1 MRVIFTPIMSRL
13 NRLIPYNELPSLP
26 PKVDLETKAVLL
38 KIISASRALAKLNG
52 AIRKLPNPTLFIDS
66 IHLQEA
72 KASSA
77 IENILTTH
85 DDLYQALVSDSSFE
99 NPEAKEVLRYKE
111 ALWLGLERTK
121 YRPFLTTN
129 LCIEL
134 VQAIKGN
141 TAGIRHGAGTTL
153 SNPFGDII
161 YTPPSGE
168 DVIRTKL
175 ADWEKFVNEES
186 GLDPLIKMALMHYQ
200 FEAIHPFA
208 DGNGRTGRILLF
220 LFLKQTGLLE
230 LPAIY
235 LSEYIIQHKNDY
247 YLHLRAVT
255 EQGDWEGFILYILDM
270 VEQTANHGLRRM
282 DQVMDLLED
291 TKEEVRMR
299 LPKVYS
305 KELVELIFRLPY
317 TKRQSLTAAGL
328 GTPKTVGNYLRA
340 LEKSGFLT
348 AKKVGK
354 EKLYLNTALMRILE
368 NNTLE

>member
-1 MRVIFTPIMSRL
+1 MYFFTSVMIHF
-13 NRLIPYNELPSLP
+13 NRLIPYNTLPSLP
-26 PKVDLETKAVLL
+26 PKVDLETKAILL
-38 KIISASRALAKLNG
+38 KVISASRGLAKLNG
-52 AIRKLPNPTLFIDS
+52 AIRKLPNPTLFIDT

-85 DDLYQALVSDSSFE
+85 DDLYQALVSDTAFE
-99 NPEAKEVLRYKE
+99 NPETKEVLRYKE
-111 ALWLGLERTK
+111 ALWLGVERMK
-121 YRPFLTTN
+121 SRPFLTTN

-141 TAGIRHGAGTTL
+141 TAGIRHGEGTTL
-153 SNPFGDII
+153 SNPFGEVI

-168 DVIRTKL
+168 EVIREKL
-175 ADWEKFVNEES
+175 AAWEKFVNEES
-186 GLDPLIKMALMHYQ
+186 SLDPLIKMALMHYQ

-235 LSEYIIQHKNDY
+235 LSEYIIQNKNDY
-247 YLHLRAVT
+247 YRHLRAVT
-255 EQGDWEGFILYILDM
+255 EKSDWEGFILYILDM
-270 VEQTANHGLRRM
+270 VEQTANHGLNRM
-282 DQVMDLLED
+282 DQVMDLL
-291 TKEEVRMR
+291 KETNEQVRMR

-317 TKRQSLTAAGL
+317 TKRQSLTDAGL
-328 GTPKTVGNYLRA
+328 GTLKTAGSYLSA
-340 LEKSGFLT
+340 LEKAGFLT

-368 NNTLE
+368 NNALE

>member
-1 MRVIFTPIMSRL
+1 MYFFTPVMIHF
-13 NRLIPYNELPSLP
+13 NRSIPYNTLPPLP
-26 PKVDLETKAVLL
+26 PKVDLETKAILL
-38 KIISASRALAKLNG
+38 KVISASRGLAKLNG
-52 AIRKLPNPTLFIDS
+52 AIRKLPNPTLFIDT

-72 KASSA
+72 KSSSA

-85 DDLYQALVSDSSFE
+85 DDLYQALVSETAFE
-99 NPEAKEVLRYKE
+99 NPETKEVLRYKE
-111 ALWLGLERTK
+111 ALWLGMERMK
-121 YRPFLTTN
+121 SRPFLTTN

-141 TAGIRHGAGTTL
+141 TAGIRHGEGTTL
-153 SNPFGDII
+153 SNPFGEVI

-168 DVIRTKL
+168 EVIREKL
-175 ADWEKFVNEES
+175 AAWEKFVNEETS
-186 GLDPLIKMALMHYQ
+186 LDPLIKMALMHYQ

-235 LSEYIIQHKNDY
+235 LSEYIIQHKADY
-247 YLHLRAVT
+247 YSHLRAVT
-255 EQGDWEGFILYILDM
+255 EKSDWEGFILYILDM
-270 VEQTANHGLRRM
+270 VEQTANHGLNRM
-282 DQVMDLLED
+282 DQVMDLL
-291 TKEEVRMR
+291 KETNEQVRMR

-328 GTPKTVGNYLRA
+328 GTLKTAGSYLNS
-340 LEKSGFLT
+340 LEKAGILT

-368 NNTLE
+368 NNAIE